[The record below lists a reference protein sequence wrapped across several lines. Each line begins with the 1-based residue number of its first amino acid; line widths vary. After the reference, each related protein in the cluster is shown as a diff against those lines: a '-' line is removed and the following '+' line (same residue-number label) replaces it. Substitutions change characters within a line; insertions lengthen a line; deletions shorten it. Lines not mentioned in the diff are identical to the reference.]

1 MGVAKAKKMPKKTLT
16 QKINRYGP
24 TKENTL
30 LKIED
35 LNKGLDWVD
44 DIAGQSYTAF
54 TYFRESMESTDQEL
68 FNAVVTPYNLTDE
81 QEKKEIVRHYRAL
94 LRTLREKLK
103 KGDRELLRTAFE
115 MAADAHKTM
124 RRKSGEPYILH
135 PIAVAMIA
143 ADEIGLGVRSTIC
156 ALLHD
161 TVEDTDIT
169 LEDIKREFGNEI
181 AKIVD
186 GLTKIATVMD
196 TNSSQQA
203 ENFKKILLT
212 LTDDPRVILIKLADR
227 LHNMRTMDSMK
238 QEKQLKIASETI
250 WVYAP
255 LAHRMGLYNIKTE
268 LEDLSMK
275 YLEPDKYHEIAR
287 KLADTKRE
295 RTKYINEFIKPLKE
309 KLSHSGL
316 QFDMYGRPKSIHS
329 IWNKIKKKGVSFEE
343 VYDLFAIRIILDVP
357 LEKEKEECWKV
368 YSMVTDEY
376 LPSPERLR
384 DWLSNPKSNGY
395 EALHTTV
402 MGPQG
407 KWVEVQIRSKRMNEI
422 AEKGLAAHFKY
433 KEGTQSEDRFDKW
446 FIQIREALGN
456 QEEESID
463 FLQDF
468 KTSFLAEEIY
478 VYTPKGEVKMLP
490 VNSSALDFA
499 FYIHTAIGSKCIGAK
514 VNHKLVPISH
524 KLRSGDQIEII
535 TSNKQKPSE
544 DWLNNV
550 VTAKAKNSIKDAL
563 REEKKIISEEGKYT
577 AQRKLEGI
585 GAAYNPYNLDQL
597 VNFYKLPS
605 QLDLLYKIA
614 TKSIDLK
621 ELKTFQV
628 IGDKIEAPKPVVVA
642 PDPNAEV
649 NTYKPLP
656 KKGDSELIIFGES
669 SDKIKYNLAKCCNP
683 IPGDDVFGFVSTGK
697 GLIIHRTSCPNAT
710 QLLAN
715 YGHRVV
721 KTKWAKNKEI
731 SFLTGLRIIGLD
743 DVGVVNKIT
752 TIISG
757 DLKINIAA
765 LTIESKDGMFEGTIK
780 VFVHDKDELEELV
793 SRIQSLHGIQKV
805 IRFDTELV

>member
-1 MGVAKAKKMPKKTLT
+1 MDL
-16 QKINRYGP
+16 IDLD
-24 TKENTL
+24 NT
-30 LKIED
+30 
-35 LNKGLDWVD
+35 
-44 DIAGQSYTAF
+44 S
-54 TYFRESMESTDQEL
+54 
-68 FNAVVTPYNLTDE
+68 AVVPVYNLTDE

-94 LRTLREKLK
+94 LRTLRPKLK

-115 MAADAHKTM
+115 MAANAHKTM

-135 PIAVAMIA
+135 PIAVAMICV
-143 ADEIGLGVRSTIC
+143 DEIGLGVRSTIC

-161 TVEDTDIT
+161 TVEDTDIA
-169 LEDIKREFGNEI
+169 LDDIKSEFGNEI

-186 GLTKIATVMD
+186 GLTKISTIMD

-227 LHNMRTMDSMK
+227 LHNMRTLDSMK
-238 QEKQLKIASETI
+238 HEKQLKIASETI

-255 LAHRMGLYNIKTE
+255 LAHRMGLYNLKTE

-275 YLEPDKYHEIAR
+275 YMEPDTYKEIAK
-287 KLADTKRE
+287 KLAETKRE
-295 RTKYINEFIKPLKE
+295 RTKYINEFIRPLKE
-309 KLSHSGL
+309 KLT
-316 QFDMYGRPKSIHS
+316 QAEFEFEIQGRPKSIHS

-343 VYDLFAIRIILDVP
+343 VYDLFAIRVILDVP
-357 LEKEKEECWKV
+357 LDKEKEDCWKV
-368 YSMVTDEY
+368 YSLITDEY

-407 KWVEVQIRSKRMNEI
+407 KWVEVQIRTKRMNEI

-433 KEGTQSEDRFDKW
+433 KEGSQNEDRFDKW
-446 FIQIREALGN
+446 FVQIREALGN
-456 QEEESID
+456 QQEEGID

-490 VNSSALDFA
+490 INSSALDFA

-535 TSNKQKPSE
+535 TSNKQKPTE
-544 DWLNNV
+544 DWLQNV

-563 REEKKIISEEGKYT
+563 REEKKQISEEGKYT
-577 AQRKLEGI
+577 LQRKLEGI
-585 GAAYNPYNLDQL
+585 GALYNTYNIDQ
-597 VNFYKLPS
+597 VMNYYKLTS
-605 QLDLLYKIA
+605 HLDLLFKIA
-614 TKSIDLK
+614 TKNIDLK
-621 ELKTFQV
+621 ELKLFQV
-628 IGDKIEAPKPVVVA
+628 IGEKIEAPKPVVV
-642 PDPNAEV
+642 PSEINQET
-649 NTYKPLP
+649 NNNKQIS
-656 KKGDSELIIFGES
+656 KKDSELIIFGEK
-669 SDKIKYNLAKCCNP
+669 SDRIKYSLGKCCNP
-683 IPGDDVFGFVSTGK
+683 IPGDDVFGFVSTAK
-697 GLIIHRTSCPNAT
+697 GLIIHRTNCPNAT

-731 SFLTGLRIIGLD
+731 SFLTGLSIIGMD

-752 TIISG
+752 HIISG
-757 DLKINIAA
+757 ELKINIAA
-765 LTIESKDGMFEGTIK
+765 LTIESKDGLFQGTIK
-780 VFVHDKDELEELV
+780 VYVHDKDELEELV
-793 SRIQSLHGIQKV
+793 DRIKALEGIQQV
-805 IRFDTELV
+805 SRFDTETV